1 MLFLDLPK
9 IAQITWRFTWTFH
22 IFLFI
27 YNRNT
32 PTQHWPLISIRT
44 CGHKTLVYEF
54 CDRTRKNQE
63 RQTRTLPI
71 LYIHCS
77 DWTTLEYQ
85 YKTGTWMLYSLPL
98 IGETSGA
105 STNLLSH
112 GCNTVCDMCLHLTFL
127 RPKWQFPQ
135 YCTM

>member
-1 MLFLDLPK
+1 MYYWMYDMVLKLFTLCNIEEIAISGEEMLGVN
-9 IAQITWRFTWTFH
+9 FTWTFH

-27 YNRNT
+27 YNRNI

-77 DWTTLEYQ
+77 DWTTLEHQYQ
-85 YKTGTWMLYSLPL
+85 TGTWMLYSLPL
-98 IGETSGA
+98 IIEMRGQCCVGIF
-105 STNLLSH
+105 LL
-112 GCNTVCDMCLHLTFL
+112 
-127 RPKWQFPQ
+127 
-135 YCTM
+135 